1 MSFVFGQ
8 IPITDTILSRYVPD
22 VWRGRVMSVKF
33 MLNLTVG
40 ASVLPACGVILQAGY
55 AMTSLFAMM
64 SAIAVLVA
72 LAALV
77 LPQQDDA
84 HRLDHAPA
92 E

>member
-1 MSFVFGQ
+1 
-8 IPITDTILSRYVPD
+8 
-22 VWRGRVMSVKF
+22 

-40 ASVLPACGVILQAGY
+40 ASVLPVCGVILQTGY

-77 LPQQDDA
+77 LPQPDDA